1 MENNKDTE
9 IKQWYVKIERGVNE
23 ASEVKKDAFKE
34 VLSIDREGKG
44 KVSARIEPGVTRQD
58 LIRHTA

>member
-1 MENNKDTE
+1 
-9 IKQWYVKIERGVNE
+9 VNE